1 MGVVSP
7 LGSGLEEF
15 CGRLLEGESAAGPI
29 SVFDPA
35 ALPTRIAAEVKA
47 GEALID
53 DRKVGFGVAAAR
65 GAVEH
70 ANRAGV
76 PLAAHYPA
84 GSGGLSLGIGLEL
97 FSMPDMVRL
106 LQDGKRG
113 EKAAGE
119 KAADEKAPDGK
130 ARPRHPRTFLQTP
143 SDICLHLI
151 SREHGLG
158 RAPLLHVSA
167 CAASTDAIGQAFRM
181 IQSGERAWVLAGGTD
196 SMINPMGVAGF
207 CKIQAMTTRN
217 DEPKRASR
225 PFDRD
230 RDGFLLG
237 EGAGVLVL
245 EPLEEAQARGA
256 RIYAE
261 IRGYGN
267 SFDAYGISDPHPQ
280 AEGAVLSMRR
290 ALESAALAPEAIGY
304 VNAHGTSTPKNDAVE
319 TLGLR
324 RVFGAHADRLK
335 VNSTKSMIGHLISAS
350 GAVEVIAQIVCAE
363 RGWVHPT
370 INLEHPDADCDLQ
383 YVRDAPCRSEQPVFL
398 KNSFGFGGQNASL
411 VVQVNG
417 CR

>member
-7 LGSGLEEF
+7 LGSDLAEF
-15 CGRLLEGESAAGPI
+15 RDRLLEGESAGGPI

-47 GEALID
+47 GAALID
-53 DRKVGFGVAAAR
+53 DRKIGFGVAAAR

-70 ANRAGV
+70 ANGAGT

-97 FSMPDMVRL
+97 FSMTDMVQL
-106 LQDGKRG
+106 LRQ
-113 EKAAGE
+113 ENASAA
-119 KAADEKAPDGK
+119 K
-130 ARPRHPRTFLQTP
+130 HPLNFLQTP
-143 SDICLHLI
+143 SDICLHLV

-181 IQSGERAWVLAGGTD
+181 IQSGERAWMLAGGTD
-196 SMINPMGVAGF
+196 SVINPMGVAGF

-245 EPLEEAQARGA
+245 EPLDEARARGA

-267 SFDAYGISDPHPQ
+267 SFDAHGISDPHPQ
-280 AEGAVLSMRR
+280 AAGAVLAMRH
-290 ALESAALAPEAIGY
+290 ALESAALPPEAIGY
-304 VNAHGTSTPKNDAVE
+304 VNAHGTSTPKNDPVE

-335 VNSTKSMIGHLISAS
+335 VTSTKSMIGHLISAS
-350 GAVEVIAQIVCAE
+350 
-363 RGWVHPT
+363 
-370 INLEHPDADCDLQ
+370 
-383 YVRDAPCRSEQPVFL
+383 
-398 KNSFGFGGQNASL
+398 
-411 VVQVNG
+411 
-417 CR
+417 